1 MAYPANSMIMY
12 ADPTLLEMKESPM
25 YNFFKNEYKEV
36 HDQLYAYHQYKSHLQ
51 PEPTLLEIIKN
62 WFKIFK
68 FDMNFTQKQI
78 DDYLSRSRD
87 HYDLEQ
93 RERNVMNGN
102 VRFA

>member
-1 MAYPANSMIMY
+1 MYFNTCLIRSEQDIMREANRELYKFIKTEFRQNPCDGMHYFY
-12 ADPTLLEMKESPM
+12 ANIDSKPSIFSRI
-25 YNFFKNEYKEV
+25 N
-36 HDQLYAYHQYKSHLQ
+36 
-51 PEPTLLEIIKN
+51 N

-68 FDMNFTQKQI
+68 FDMNFTQNQI
-78 DDYLSRSRD
+78 EDYLSRSRD